1 MQAFIDE
8 LTHRLQLPLP
18 GEAAQYRMAH
28 AVRRTPGAPPDSA
41 RQAGVLVLFY
51 PRDGQW
57 HIVLIERGSHNPND
71 RHRGQISLPGGQH
84 DPTDPSLDF
93 TAIRETEEEVG
104 VDRQAIR
111 LLGALS
117 RLYIPVS
124 NFLVFPYVGYTLT
137 PPDFRPQADEVQRII
152 EVPYGS
158 LADPGSRQLTDIELA
173 SGLVLREVPYFAVQN
188 VVVWGATAMI
198 LGELLAVTSPHHHFR
213 NA

>member
-1 MQAFIDE
+1 MQDFIDK
-8 LTHRLQLPLP
+8 LAQRLRDTLP
-18 GEAAQYRMAH
+18 GAEAQYSMAH
-28 AVRRTPGAPPDSA
+28 AVRRSPPSPPDTA

-51 PRDGQW
+51 PRDGHW

-71 RHRGQISLPGGQH
+71 RHRGQISLPGGQR
-84 DPTDPSLDF
+84 DPDDPGLDF

-104 VDRQAIR
+104 VERQSVQ

-117 RLYIPVS
+117 QLYIPVS
-124 NFLVFPYVGYTLT
+124 NFLVFPYVGYTT
-137 PPDFRPQADEVQRII
+137 TSPRFRPQVEEVQRII
-152 EVPYGS
+152 EVPFAS
-158 LADPGSRQLTDIELA
+158 LAEPACRQLTDIELS

-198 LGELLAVTSPHHHFR
+198 LGELLAVAGQHHHYR